1 MKKISLTALAVPV
14 AFWAFPAAGADVAA
28 GKALAEKACGE
39 CHYAED
45 WEGETAEDIAALITG
60 TKTGEL
66 KHKSGEPKELS
77 DADIANIAA
86 YWATGGE

>member
-1 MKKISLTALAVPV
+1 MRKISLTALVIPA
-14 AFWAFPAAGADVAA
+14 ALWAFPATAADVAA
-28 GKALAEKACGE
+28 GKAVAEEHCGE

-45 WEGETAEDIAALITG
+45 WEGETADDIAALIKG
-60 TKTGEL
+60 VKTGEL